1 MRRPGGGFPSESDR
15 KPYILSILKVVKI
28 YKPFESFGELALI
41 TSKRRAAKLE
51 VTGVC
56 DAHFAVLSKED
67 YRKA

>member
-1 MRRPGGGFPSESDR
+1 MKRSSGEYSDKSDR
-15 KPYILSILKVVKI
+15 VPYLLSILKVVKI
-28 YKPFESFGELALI
+28 YKPFDSFGELALI

-51 VTGVC
+51 VTDEC